1 MSTLNFKMYG
11 AESSE
16 QASDAKETVI
26 ILHGLLGMLDNWH
39 SFANKLSENY
49 VVYTI
54 DQRNHGKS
62 FHTAEFDYQLL
73 SDDLLNFIEE
83 HNIVKPHIM
92 GHSMGGKTVM
102 QFLCDNE
109 EIVSKSIVV
118 DISPRSFG
126 GGHEVIFNALLNLDI
141 ENLQSRK
148 AAQENLMSELNE
160 LGTVF
165 FLLKNL
171 GRKKEGGFEWKANI
185 QSLFDNYE
193 NIKAEI
199 SNHGQINKEVMFIKG
214 GRSKYIQEE
223 DVKDIKNIFPKASVV
238 TIDDAGHWVHADQA
252 EKLLEEVLNFLKA

>member
-1 MSTLNFKMYG
+1 MSVLNYKIYG
-11 AESSE
+11 AETSNQHTES
-16 QASDAKETVI
+16 KGTVI

-39 SFANKLSENY
+39 SFANKLSESY
-49 VVYTI
+49 LVYTI

-62 FHTAEFDYQLL
+62 FHSEEFNYQLL
-73 SDDLLNFIEE
+73 SEDLLSFIEE
-83 HNIVKPHIM
+83 HEIVNPHIM

-102 QFLCDNE
+102 QFLCENE
-109 EIVSKSIVV
+109 EAVDKSIVV

-126 GGHEVIFNALLNLDI
+126 GGHEVIFNALLSLDI

-148 AAQENLMSELNE
+148 AAQEYLMGELND

-193 NIKAEI
+193 NIKTEI
-199 SNHGQINKEVMFIKG
+199 SNHGQIDKEILFIKG
-214 GRSKYIQEE
+214 GLSKYIQEE
-223 DVKDIKNIFPKASVV
+223 DIHDIKNIFPKAVV
-238 TIDDAGHWVHADQA
+238 ATIEDAGHWVHADQA
-252 EKLLEEVLNFLKA
+252 EKLQTEVLNFLKA